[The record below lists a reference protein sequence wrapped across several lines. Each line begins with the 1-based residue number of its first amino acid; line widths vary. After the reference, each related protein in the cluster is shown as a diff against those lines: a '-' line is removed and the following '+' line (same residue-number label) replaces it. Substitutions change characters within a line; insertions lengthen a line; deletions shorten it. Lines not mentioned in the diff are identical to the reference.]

1 MWEAQVRTDGLLR
14 GSRDERIQQM
24 LALKNKSW
32 KLDALLD
39 LHCGLLD
46 HAHDVREAAMG
57 TLLGLAARK
66 TVAIPISPEMLLA
79 YYMGT
84 FTVASGID
92 LAVVRCLAALRTAE
106 ADDLLLNLLRSG
118 MGSNDQFKHW
128 LEILRGT
135 DREDILCRLQHEKL
149 SPKRKTAL
157 NQVRGA

>member
-24 LALKNKSW
+24 LVLKNKSW
-32 KLDALLD
+32 KLDALLEI
-39 LHCGLLD
+39 HCGLLD
-46 HAHDVREAAMG
+46 HAHDVREAAME

-92 LAVVRCLAALRTAE
+92 LAVVRCLAALAPQKPTICCSICCGREWAATTSSSTGWKFSGEWIARISCVVCSM
-106 ADDLLLNLLRSG
+106 RSSRQSG
-118 MGSNDQFKHW
+118 
-128 LEILRGT
+128 R
-135 DREDILCRLQHEKL
+135 RL
-149 SPKRKTAL
+149 
-157 NQVRGA
+157 